1 MSDLFAQGGREFLE
15 DVGLDDHPGSLHL
28 DDDWQKWHLDVFEGA
43 ASVVAV
49 EFAIEVSPESI
60 GEVGVGRGVGTG
72 QLDVDLGHGYLISSS
87 ADEVGDGCHLG
98 SEEF

>member
-1 MSDLFAQGGREFLE
+1 MTGN
-15 DVGLDDHPGSLHL
+15 
-28 DDDWQKWHLDVFEGA
+28 KWHLDVFEGA

-49 EFAIEVSPESI
+49 EFAVEVSPQSI
-60 GEVGVGRGVGTG
+60 CEVGVGSGVGSS
-72 QLDVDLGHGYLISSS
+72 QLDVDLGHGYLIASG